1 MDDKHAHTIL
11 ARWHFLHQRLRRILL
26 FAGGDSNRA
35 FEPLSCRALNVVV
48 DLTAAAAIAADN
60 VAVTARAQIIEVPA
74 SDHAAV
80 TDKHNALK
88 AKVFV
93 EGGKDR
99 RHGVGLAPVS
109 GEHMMRYRPAVDQHQ
124 ANKHLR
130 IARPT
135 VTAVA
140 VSAQDR
146 GAFALKVGRS
156 QIIKDDIDLE
166 RGQIAQAEVELMLD
180 LWLAIEQLV
189 ERAIPLLQLARL
201 HTHPRCLAGFAR
213 RVIAP
218 CGDPSAPHGE
228 DKAGFQP
235 PRKPVFATRRDEPI
249 SDQRKGSLTEC

>member
-60 VAVTARAQIIEVPA
+60 VAVTTRAQIIEVPA

-88 AKVFV
+88 PKAFV
-93 EGGKDR
+93 EVAKDR
-99 RHGVGLAPVS
+99 RHGVGIAPVS
-109 GEHMMRYRPAVDQHQ
+109 GEHMMRDRPAVDQHQ

-166 RGQIAQAEVELMLD
+166 RGQIAQAEIELMLD
-180 LWLAIEQLV
+180 LWLAFEQLV
-189 ERAIPLLQLARL
+189 ECGTTVATGAAPRAPAVPCWLCAPRHRAMQGPSVVPAGRRQSRFPTTG
-201 HTHPRCLAGFAR
+201 HAHVRCLARRADWQPAQRLAR
-213 RVIAP
+213 
-218 CGDPSAPHGE
+218 
-228 DKAGFQP
+228 
-235 PRKPVFATRRDEPI
+235 
-249 SDQRKGSLTEC
+249 